1 MHLPPPLTRLLC
13 KNQVSKN
20 ELRLRTNLGYRPTFD
35 GGLSVAAE
43 NFGANYVAVI
53 EVGPILSVTE
63 RYAKESSCQQ

>member
-1 MHLPPPLTRLLC
+1 MHLPPPLTGLLC

-20 ELRLRTNLGYRPTFD
+20 ELRLRTDLGYTFD